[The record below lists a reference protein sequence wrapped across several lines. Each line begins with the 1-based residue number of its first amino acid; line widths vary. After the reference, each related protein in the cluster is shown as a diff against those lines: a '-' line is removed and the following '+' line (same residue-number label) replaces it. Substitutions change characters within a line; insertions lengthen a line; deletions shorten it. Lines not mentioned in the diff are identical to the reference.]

1 MAPTLI
7 LVLVMAEALLIARG
21 TYAGAVALAVI
32 ALARRH
38 LRGATDAKGIK
49 RSTREIG

>member
-32 ALARRH
+32 ALPVVIFAARRMR
-38 LRGATDAKGIK
+38 RG
-49 RSTREIG
+49 